1 MKIDKAT
8 FALLPALL
16 QATFKP
22 NPANADEYDN
32 GEESAGGLK
41 TALQKEKEEKAA
53 IKAKLDA
60 ADAAKASEIEAAR
73 KAAVEEARTKGDF
86 KTVEDDYK
94 RRIKELEDAN
104 KKAAKDRE
112 DGIKAD
118 AVNKQVD
125 ELAKLFVSPALAKSF
140 IKTRLTAELV
150 DGAPIVRVLD
160 ANGKPS
166 AASVEDLKK
175 EYLTTPDLKSS
186 LVASRGTGGGSGVL
200 NAGGGSGANDD
211 ASNKFDAANASPKDM
226 IARLEAKGAIS
237 SEDDD

>member
-1 MKIDKAT
+1 MKINKDTFDK
-8 FALLPALL
+8 LPAAL
-16 QATFKP
+16 QAAFKP

-32 GEESAGGLK
+32 GEEAVDGLK
-41 TALQKEKEEKAA
+41 SALQKEKDEAANIKKKLSEFETAKAA
-53 IKAKLDA
+53 
-60 ADAAKASEIEAAR
+60 EIEAAR
-73 KAAVEEARTKGDF
+73 KKAVEEARSSGDF

-94 RRIKELEDAN
+94 RKIKELEDAN
-104 KKAAKDRE
+104 KKAAKERE
-112 DGIKAD
+112 DSIKGE

-140 IKTRLTAELV
+140 IKSRLTAELV

-175 EYLTTPDLKSS
+175 EYLTNAELKSS
-186 LVASRGTGGGSGVL
+186 LVASKGSGGGSGL
-200 NAGGGSGANDD
+200 PNAGGGSGAVDD

-226 IARLEAKGAIS
+226 IARLEAKGVT
-237 SEDDD
+237 SEGDDD